1 MLWLLALG
9 KLAAGWLVAWLLYQ
23 AVVRLVLPLVGKSK
37 DRRQMLRTAVQALML
52 FAWTVVAVWAWEAI
66 PQNHEGIGDQV
77 VYGLARLAAVI
88 ITIHSVNHIFTRL
101 LANFLLRISGGNNAG
116 HHDIIRA
123 FRPMLRALLW
133 VVGSVYYLQSIGV
146 ELEAIWA
153 VLAAGGIGVGLA
165 LQKPAAEFFEYIYIL
180 LDKPFQGEDLL
191 DVGGILAWVEH
202 VGIRSTR
209 LRSLKGELVIMT
221 NSSLMSQP
229 VHNHGNSH
237 KMPPPTEHGAME
249 HRRLVYRFGVVYSTP
264 LESMESIPKLV
275 RDVVDNI
282 ENATFSRCH
291 FVQFGASS
299 LDFELCYVIPTNNY
313 TQAMDVQQEVN
324 LGIMR
329 AFARRGISFAFPT
342 QTLYV
347 NQVERA
353 GR

>member
-1 MLWLLALG
+1 
-9 KLAAGWLVAWLLYQ
+9 
-23 AVVRLVLPLVGKSK
+23 
-37 DRRQMLRTAVQALML
+37 
-52 FAWTVVAVWAWEAI
+52 
-66 PQNHEGIGDQV
+66 
-77 VYGLARLAAVI
+77 
-88 ITIHSVNHIFTRL
+88 
-101 LANFLLRISGGNNAG
+101 
-116 HHDIIRA
+116 
-123 FRPMLRALLW
+123 
-133 VVGSVYYLQSIGV
+133 
-146 ELEAIWA
+146 
-153 VLAAGGIGVGLA
+153 
-165 LQKPAAEFFEYIYIL
+165 
-180 LDKPFQGEDLL
+180 
-191 DVGGILAWVEH
+191 VEH

-264 LESMESIPKLV
+264 LESMEGIPKLV